1 MSTREDKKAIGTRQ
15 QPLEKKS
22 NTIYSYKD
30 LVVWQKSMNLVEA
43 VYRLSFKFPAT
54 EQWGLISQMR
64 RAAVSVPSNIAEGY
78 GRQATGE
85 YHHHLSIGRGSL
97 LELETQVLL
106 SLRLGY
112 VGESHA
118 QIMLR
123 DIEEI
128 SKMLGSLINKLR

>member
-1 MSTREDKKAIGTRQ
+1 MSTREKGQAKGNGQ
-15 QPLEKKS
+15 QALGKRS
-22 NTIYSYKD
+22 NKILSYKD
-30 LVVWQKSMNLVEA
+30 LLVWQKSMQLVET
-43 VYRLSFKFPAT
+43 VYRLTVQLPTS

-128 SKMLGSLINKLR
+128 SKMLESLINKLR